1 MLRLWERRV
10 FASDQPAAVAPAQP
24 QQDVIEIV
32 GTRPGQLLKIDRR
45 TYQVNQTPNS
55 AQKDTYQLLRG
66 IPAVTIAAD
75 ETIQLLGTPNVT
87 IQIDGRSARPELLR
101 TLHGSD
107 IDKIEV
113 ITNPSAQYS
122 ASGSGGI
129 INFVLRK
136 KRDDGVSG
144 NASIEGGTLGNVTG
158 TGSIKIKRG
167 KWTYEANTWSRTGR
181 QSHSSYHKL
190 RSIEEVEGGPA
201 VINTEDGSSSYRNTR
216 AVIHGKLT
224 YDLDPRTSLVAEF
237 ATGGSD
243 IRSRMD
249 SVFRGLTPGFDSF
262 TQSQRATGSQT
273 PFFRFSAALDHKGKK
288 DGETLKASGI
298 FFAAPN
304 MPNDTVSE
312 FDNGDFYT
320 THIADKRVRGAVAKV
335 DWEHP
340 LGKAQLLSMGAS
352 WTFDADTRHYAF
364 TSNGTTVSLGPDTID
379 QFSGSI
385 STLAAYA
392 TFQQPIGSWTV
403 MPGVRAERSAWYI
416 SSPNRPDEG
425 RTVTKV
431 FPTLHVD
438 HKLSKTLQL
447 TLSYSKRTDRPWFD
461 QVQPYA
467 VVEGPLAIRQGN
479 PDLKDQSTDSFELN
493 LHYHRK
499 SLDAGVIAYDR
510 EIANVWT
517 TRYSVSADGG
527 NIATPFNVGQQ
538 SDRGVE
544 FDVSTPIIKRVK
556 VSASINLFASRVPID
571 FGLAGTRHHD
581 TFRYTTNTTL
591 EWDGPQRGKTP
602 GDIAQ
607 LQVQTWSPSRDFQFH
622 RSAQRW
628 VTFSYT
634 HSFGP
639 TLSVTGTAE
648 NVLMPSHSRHRLLAP
663 LVQED
668 YDSRDAPTVKI
679 KLLKT
684 FGKN

>member
-1 MLRLWERRV
+1 M
-10 FASDQPAAVAPAQP
+10 FASDQPAAVSQPADNQL
-24 QQDVIEIV
+24 DVIEIV
-32 GTRPGQLLKIDRR
+32 GTRPGQTLKIDRR

-55 AQKDTYQLLRG
+55 AQKSAVQLLRG
-66 IPAVTIAAD
+66 VPAVTISPD
-75 ETIQLLGTPNVT
+75 DQIQLLGAPGVT
-87 IQIDGRSARPELLR
+87 VQIDGREARPDLLR

-107 IDKIEV
+107 IDRIEV

-122 ASGSGGI
+122 ASGTGGI

-144 NASIEGGTLGNVTG
+144 NASIEGGTLGNVTA

-167 KWTYEANTWSRTGR
+167 KWTYEADTWSRAGR
-181 QSHSSYHKL
+181 QSRSSYHKL
-190 RSIEEVEGGPA
+190 RSTEEVEGGPA
-201 VINTEDGSSSYRNTR
+201 VINTEDGSSSSRNAR

-224 YDLDPRTSLVAEF
+224 YDLDPRTSLIAEIS
-237 ATGGSD
+237 TGGSD

-262 TQSQRATGSQT
+262 AQSQRATGSQT
-273 PFFRFSAALDHKGKK
+273 PFFRIDAALDHKGKK

-320 THIADKRVRGAVAKV
+320 THIADKRVRGVVANV

-340 LGKAQLLSMGAS
+340 LGKGQLLSMGAS
-352 WTFDADTRHYAF
+352 WTFDATTRHYGF
-364 TSNGTTVSLGPDTID
+364 TNNGTTVSLGPDTVD
-379 QFSGSI
+379 QFTGSI

-403 MPGVRAERSAWYI
+403 MPGVRAERSAWRI

-425 RTVTKV
+425 RTVTKL

-438 HKLSKTLQL
+438 HKLSKALQL

-461 QVQPYA
+461 QVQPYS

-479 PDLKDQSTDSFELN
+479 PDLEDQSTDSFELN

-499 SLDAGVIAYDR
+499 SLDAGLILYDR

-517 TRYSVSADGG
+517 TRYSVSADGA
-527 NIATPFNVGQQ
+527 NVATPFNAGHR
-538 SDRGVE
+538 SDRGAE

-556 VSASINLFASRVPID
+556 VSASVNLFASRVPVD
-571 FGLAGTRHHD
+571 LGPGGTGRRD
-581 TFRYTTNTTL
+581 TFRYTTNSTL
-591 EWDGPQRGKTP
+591 EWDGPQRGKKP

-607 LQVQTWSPSRDFQFH
+607 LQIQTESPSRDFQFRQFARH
-622 RSAQRW
+622 W
-628 VTFSYT
+628 ITWSYT
-634 HSFGP
+634 HSFSP
-639 TLSVTGTAE
+639 TLSITATAQ
-648 NVLMPSHSRHRLLAP
+648 NVLTPSHSRHRLDAP

-668 YDSRDAPTVKI
+668 YDSRDEPEFKL

-684 FGKN
+684 FGKK